1 VPVDIVVPEGRI
13 GVILS
18 GPNTGGKT
26 VTLKTIGLF
35 AALLKIGAPVPAV
48 DAQLPLYNRILMD
61 IGDQQSIES
70 SLSTFAS
77 HIARLK
83 VIVEEADSGDLVL
96 IDELG
101 SGTDPDEGAA
111 IAEAVVDF
119 LVASQCP
126 VFHSHSFVASKDLSR
141 RPERNHQRFSGLRH
155 REAKTSLQAKHGCAG
170 KVLCFGDCA
179 EVGHA

>member
-1 VPVDIVVPEGRI
+1 LG
-13 GVILS
+13 
-18 GPNTGGKT
+18 
-26 VTLKTIGLF
+26 
-35 AALLKIGAPVPAV
+35 
-48 DAQLPLYNRILMD
+48 LPLYNRILTD

-119 LVASQCP
+119 LVRRNVQFFIATHLWRLKTLAADRKEIINASVGSYALEIAQKWGMP
-126 VFHSHSFVASKDLSR
+126 ELFISTARSKLSGTCEKLRSAR
-141 RPERNHQRFSGLRH
+141 RITNLTRL
-155 REAKTSLQAKHGCAG
+155 
-170 KVLCFGDCA
+170 
-179 EVGHA
+179 